1 MSTVKISDLTAANSG
16 DITNAS
22 DVIIIND
29 GSTTKKITVN
39 NFIAAAGTS
48 IKGNLIPSSSATE
61 TTSSFELG
69 SATSAWKELYVSTAS
84 INFVDS
90 SGGIT
95 KWSKQDVVD
104 LKAGKSLRTSD
115 DKQIVHE
122 SDDKTFVQ
130 MKASAPGRV
139 IHKVSDKSL
148 LDMSTGS
155 FTIGEG
161 RVPLTITGANINV
174 SAPTSFTGAF
184 SSNGGSS
191 FTGSFESSGSF
202 KNTGSFSVK
211 TLNQPVEFDAGTG
224 GFADLLAN
232 FSSSGVEGGVTQGD
246 INLDGQ
252 VNVNDLLLGLSGY
265 GNPNTIANN
274 ILIPPNINHQYI
286 GPTITI
292 LSPVSMSI
300 STGSFVSITF

>member
-1 MSTVKISDLTAANSG
+1 MGL
-16 DITNAS
+16 
-22 DVIIIND
+22 
-29 GSTTKKITVN
+29 
-39 NFIAAAGTS
+39 F
-48 IKGNLIPSSSATE
+48 LPSHDHD
-61 TTSSFELG
+61 
-69 SATSAWKELYVSTAS
+69 
-84 INFVDS
+84 N
-90 SGGIT
+90 
-95 KWSKQDVVD
+95 
-104 LKAGKSLRTSD
+104 
-115 DKQIVHE
+115 
-122 SDDKTFVQ
+122 KTFVQ

-161 RVPLTITGANINV
+161 RVPLTLTGANINV

-202 KNTGSFSVK
+202 ENTGSFSVK

-224 GFADLLAN
+224 GFAVNNLLDLLAN

-252 VNVNDLLLGLSGY
+252 VNVNDLLLGLSGF

-300 STGSFVSITF
+300 STGSFVSITL